1 MPLLSRKA
9 APKAL
14 AAAAITDYE
23 ALSISITKPDGCSD
37 SGLTFADVATNNG
50 PRAPFVYGVKPGGPA
65 SGKLHD
71 GDRVWCIN
79 GKEVKTAKAAATLM
93 RNAKGVV
100 ELQVMRP
107 NDMRRALELSLAE
120 EQGGARSEERDME
133 EALAASLGDEPPS
146 ASDSAD
152 MDEALTLSLSAAPA
166 TGSVVDDDELERA
179 LAESLREQSMGDE
192 DEMLR
197 LALSL
202 SRDECNAEQQSAAAK
217 GAKLLTPLET
227 ADGDLGAAGERGKGK
242 APLPPIRASVEHA
255 GDMIDAATAMAPAS
269 ACGSASF
276 V

>member
-197 LALSL
+197 LVRPSDRAFTPSPGLEGGGVSPQPPAGATPKARVG
-202 SRDECNAEQQSAAAK
+202 SRRRRRRCRFRATSA
-217 GAKLLTPLET
+217 TPSSS
-227 ADGDLGAAGERGKGK
+227 R
-242 APLPPIRASVEHA
+242 PLPRAPS
-255 GDMIDAATAMAPAS
+255 
-269 ACGSASF
+269 C
-276 V
+276 